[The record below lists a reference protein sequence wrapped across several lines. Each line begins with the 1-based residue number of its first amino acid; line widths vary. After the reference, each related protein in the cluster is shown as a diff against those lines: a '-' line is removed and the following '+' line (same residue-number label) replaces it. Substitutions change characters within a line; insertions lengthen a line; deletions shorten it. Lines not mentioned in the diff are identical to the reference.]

1 MSNNFSNYE
10 KGIERLNEILEKMEN
25 GDISLEENVLLYEE
39 GIKLHDKLSKIL
51 DKEEGKVKM
60 ISKDNSNEF
69 DEINFLND

>member
-10 KGIERLNEILEKMEN
+10 KGIERLNEILEKMEK

-51 DKEEGKVKM
+51 DKEEGKIKL
-60 ISKDNSNEF
+60 ISKENPEEI